1 MKGEQRLTVSALWAA
16 LRATAADQS
25 TTDDRLDSAQLSGVT
40 VYVRV
45 GAVAAVDMQTAFD
58 AADADVAA
66 AAAGA
71 CIDDNGDDDGALT
84 L

>member
-1 MKGEQRLTVSALWAA
+1 
-16 LRATAADQS
+16 
-25 TTDDRLDSAQLSGVT
+25 
-40 VYVRV
+40 VRV